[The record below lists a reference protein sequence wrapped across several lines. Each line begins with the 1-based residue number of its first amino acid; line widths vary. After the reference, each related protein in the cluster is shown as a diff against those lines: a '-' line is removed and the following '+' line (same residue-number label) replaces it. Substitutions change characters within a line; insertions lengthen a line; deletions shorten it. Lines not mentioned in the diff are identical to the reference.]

1 MLKSIKLLSKLLLVL
16 ALLLLH
22 SANTLASEPPDTT
35 KEREPY
41 PEKKG
46 FGQALWTI
54 PQFAINAPVDI
65 LTGFSQ
71 VVIEDLYAGRLAA
84 KIAALVGELDRVWG
98 FYPIFGAGG
107 NSGAEFGLAFTS
119 KDIFT
124 VEERLK
130 IKGSYS
136 VNDYQSFKI
145 RYKAPKL
152 MGDKLG
158 ITLLGQYT
166 QRPQESYF
174 GSGHLSLRED
184 EINYNPERSHLS
196 FGAVWQASHSIT
208 VDFKL
213 GYDAYN
219 LYDGENPNLVG
230 NFDTYITFETTII
243 IDTIISDTS
252 INIDSFT
259 VRQQFGLT
267 LADTRSTRLVS
278 VGGTIDHDWRNDKG
292 QPTAGGREI
301 ISVFYYASTE
311 DKDNF
316 KYTSVTVDVRQY
328 FHIFKKRTLALRL
341 MAQTT
346 DLGDALPLMPFYLK
360 PSLGGAET
368 LRGYTRLRFVDN
380 DLALISA
387 EYRYPIW
394 KKIDAFVFLDE
405 ARVFKSLTDHF
416 KWHNW
421 KYSYGGGLRAWE
433 TDNLILSF
441 YAAKSEEETRF
452 RIQFSDSF

>member
-1 MLKSIKLLSKLLLVL
+1 MLKSIKLLSQLMLVL
-16 ALLLLH
+16 ALLLLF
-22 SANTLASEPPDTT
+22 SANVFASQPPDTT

-54 PQFAINAPVDI
+54 PQFVINVPLDI
-65 LTGFSQ
+65 FTGFSQ
-71 VVIEDLYAGRLAA
+71 VVIDDLYAGHLAA
-84 KIAALVGELDRVWG
+84 QIAALAGNIDRVWG
-98 FYPIFGAGG
+98 FYPIIGAGG

-119 KDIFT
+119 KDVFT

-130 IKGSYS
+130 IKFSLS

-145 RYKAPKL
+145 RYKTPKF
-152 MGDKLG
+152 MGEKLS

-166 QRPQESYF
+166 QRPWESYF
-174 GSGHLSLRED
+174 GSGHLSSRDRET
-184 EINYNPERSHLS
+184 NYNPEHSHLS
-196 FGAVWQASHSIT
+196 SSVLWQARSNI
-208 VDFKL
+208 VIDL
-213 GYDAYN
+213 RVGYDAYN
-219 LYDGENPNLVG
+219 ISDGEDPNLVG
-230 NFDTYITFETTII
+230 D
-243 IDTIISDTS
+243 
-252 INIDSFT
+252 IDSI
-259 VRQQFGLT
+259 RQIYKLS
-267 LADTRSTRLVS
+267 LSETRNTRLAS
-278 VGGTIDHDWRNDKG
+278 FGGTIDHDWRNDKG

-301 ISVFYYASTE
+301 ISVVYYASTE
-311 DKDNF
+311 DNDNF
-316 KYTSVTVDVRQY
+316 KYTSITVDVRQY
-328 FHIFKKRTLALRL
+328 FHIFKKRALAVRV
-341 MAQTT
+341 MALST
-346 DLGDALPLMPFYLK
+346 DLGDKTQVMPFYLL

-405 ARVFKSLTDHF
+405 ARVFISLTDHF
-416 KWHNW
+416 KWHDW
-421 KYSYGGGLRAWE
+421 KYSYGGGLRVWE
-433 TDNLILSF
+433 IDNLILSF

>member
-1 MLKSIKLLSKLLLVL
+1 MLKSINLLSRVMLVL
-16 ALLLLH
+16 ALLLL
-22 SANTLASEPPDTT
+22 SGANVLASEPPDTT
-35 KEREPY
+35 KERELY

-46 FGQALWTI
+46 LGQTLWTV
-54 PQFAINAPVDI
+54 PQFVISLPVNI
-65 LTGFSQ
+65 LTEFSH
-71 VVIEDLYAGRLAA
+71 VVIEDLYAGHLAA
-84 KIAALVGELDRVWG
+84 QIAALTSELDRVWG

-130 IKGSYS
+130 IKFSIS

-145 RYKAPKL
+145 RYRAPKFI
-152 MGDKLG
+152 GEKLG

-166 QRPQESYF
+166 QSPWESFF
-174 GSGHLSLRED
+174 GTGDSSLKVSKT
-184 EINYNPERSHLS
+184 NYNPEHSHLS
-196 FGAVWQASHSIT
+196 SSFLWQARSNIV
-208 VDFKL
+208 VDL
-213 GYDAYN
+213 RVGYDAYN
-219 LYDGENPNLVG
+219 IFDGEDPNLVG
-230 NFDTYITFETTII
+230 D
-243 IDTIISDTS
+243 
-252 INIDSFT
+252 IDSI
-259 VRQQFGLT
+259 RQIHKLSPSE
-267 LADTRSTRLVS
+267 TRSTRLVS

-292 QPTAGGREI
+292 QPTSGGREI
-301 ISVFYYASTE
+301 ISLFYYASTE
-311 DKDNF
+311 DNDNF

-328 FHIFKKRTLALRL
+328 FHIFRKRTLALRL

-346 DLGDALPLMPFYLK
+346 DLVDATSSMPFYLL

-368 LRGYTRLRFVDN
+368 LRGYTRLRFLDN

-405 ARVFKSLTDHF
+405 ARVFISLTDHF
-416 KWHNW
+416 KWHDW
-421 KYSYGGGLRAWE
+421 KYSYGGGLRVWE

>member
-1 MLKSIKLLSKLLLVL
+1 MLKSINLLSRMMLVL
-16 ALLLLH
+16 ALLLIFG
-22 SANTLASEPPDTT
+22 ANLLASEPPDTT

-46 FGQALWTI
+46 FGQTLWTI
-54 PQFAINAPVDI
+54 PQFAINVPVDI
-65 LTGFSQ
+65 LTGISQ
-71 VVIEDLYAGRLAA
+71 VVIDDLYAGHLAA
-84 KIAALVGELDRVWG
+84 QIAALTSELDRVWG

-130 IKGSYS
+130 IKFSIS

-145 RYKAPKL
+145 RYRAPRI
-152 MGDKLG
+152 MGEKIG

-174 GSGHLSLRED
+174 GSGHSSLRKE
-184 EINYNPERSHLS
+184 ETNFNPEHSHLS
-196 FGAVWQASHSIT
+196 SSFLWQARSNI
-208 VDFKL
+208 VVNL
-213 GYDAYN
+213 QVGYDAYN
-219 LYDGENPNLVG
+219 IFDGQDPNLVG
-230 NFDTYITFETTII
+230 D
-243 IDTIISDTS
+243 
-252 INIDSFT
+252 IDSI
-259 VRQQFGLT
+259 RQIHKLSFSE
-267 LADTRSTRLVS
+267 TRSTRLVS

-301 ISVFYYASTE
+301 ISLFYYASTE
-311 DKDNF
+311 DNDNF

-328 FHIFKKRTLALRL
+328 FHIFRKRTLALRL

-346 DLGDALPLMPFYLK
+346 DLVDETSSMPFYLK

-368 LRGYTRLRFVDN
+368 LRGYTRRRFVDN
-380 DLALISA
+380 DLAVISL

-405 ARVFKSLTDHF
+405 GRVFGSLTDDF

-421 KYSYGGGLRAWE
+421 KYSYGGGLRVWE

>member
-1 MLKSIKLLSKLLLVL
+1 MLVL
-16 ALLLLH
+16 ALLLFS

-46 FGQALWTI
+46 FGQALWTV
-54 PQFAINAPVDI
+54 PQFVINVPVDI
-65 LTGFSQ
+65 LTGISQ
-71 VVIEDLYAGRLAA
+71 VVIDDLYAGHLAA
-84 KIAALVGELDRVWG
+84 QIAALTGELDRVWG

-119 KDIFT
+119 KDVFT
-124 VEERLK
+124 VEERFK
-130 IKGSYS
+130 IKFSLS

-145 RYKAPKL
+145 RYRAPKFL
-152 MGDKLG
+152 SEKIG

-166 QRPQESYF
+166 QRPWESYF
-174 GSGHLSLRED
+174 GSGHLSLRKNET
-184 EINYNPERSHLS
+184 NFNPEHSQLS
-196 FGAVWQASHSIT
+196 SSFLWQARSNVV
-208 VDFKL
+208 VDFRV

-219 LYDGENPNLVG
+219 IFDGQDPNLVG
-230 NFDTYITFETTII
+230 D
-243 IDTIISDTS
+243 
-252 INIDSFT
+252 IDSI
-259 VRQQFGLT
+259 RQIFGLS
-267 LADTRSTRLVS
+267 LSETRSTRLVS

-292 QPTAGGREI
+292 RPTAGGREI
-301 ISVFYYASTE
+301 ISLFYYASTE
-311 DKDNF
+311 DNDNF

-328 FHIFKKRTLALRL
+328 FHIFRKRTLALRL

-346 DLGDALPLMPFYLK
+346 DLVNETSSMPFYLL

-368 LRGYTRLRFVDN
+368 LRGYTRLRFLDN

-405 ARVFKSLTDHF
+405 ARVFNSLTDSF

-421 KYSYGGGLRAWE
+421 KYSYGGGLRVWE
-433 TDNLILSF
+433 TDNLILSL

-452 RIQFSDSF
+452 RIQFRDSF

>member
-1 MLKSIKLLSKLLLVL
+1 MLKSIKVLSKTMLVL
-16 ALLLLH
+16 ALSVMI
-22 SANTLASEPPDTT
+22 SANVFASEPPDTT

-54 PQFAINAPVDI
+54 PQFAINVPVDI

-71 VVIEDLYAGRLAA
+71 VVIDDLYAGHLAA
-84 KIAALVGELDRVWG
+84 QIAALAGELDRVWG
-98 FYPIFGAGG
+98 FHPIFGAGG

-130 IKGSYS
+130 IKFSIS

-145 RYKAPKL
+145 RYKAPKF
-152 MGDKLG
+152 MGEKLG

-166 QRPQESYF
+166 QRPWESYF
-174 GSGHLSLRED
+174 GSGHSSLRKNET
-184 EINYNPERSHLS
+184 NYNPEHSHLS
-196 FGAVWQASHSIT
+196 SSFLWQARSNVV
-208 VDFKL
+208 VDFSV

-219 LYDGENPNLVG
+219 IFDGEDPNLAG
-230 NFDTYITFETTII
+230 D
-243 IDTIISDTS
+243 
-252 INIDSFT
+252 IDSI
-259 VRQQFGLT
+259 RQIFGLSFSE
-267 LADTRSTRLVS
+267 TRNTRLVS

-292 QPTAGGREI
+292 QPSAGGREI

-328 FHIFKKRTLALRL
+328 FHIFKKRTLAVRL

-346 DLGDALPLMPFYLK
+346 DLGDEIPFMPFYLL

-416 KWHNW
+416 KWHDW
-421 KYSYGGGLRAWE
+421 KYSYGGGLRVWE

-441 YAAKSEEETRF
+441 YAAKSDEETRF

>member
-1 MLKSIKLLSKLLLVL
+1 MLKSINLLSRMMLVL
-16 ALLLLH
+16 ALLLIS
-22 SANTLASEPPDTT
+22 SANALASEPPDTT

-54 PQFAINAPVDI
+54 PQFVINVPVDI
-65 LTGFSQ
+65 LTGISQ
-71 VVIEDLYAGRLAA
+71 VVIDDLYAGHLAA
-84 KIAALVGELDRVWG
+84 QIAALTGELDRVWG

-119 KDIFT
+119 KDVFT
-124 VEERLK
+124 VDERFK
-130 IKGSYS
+130 IKFSLS

-145 RYKAPKL
+145 RYRAPKFL
-152 MGDKLG
+152 SEKIG

-166 QRPQESYF
+166 QRPQERYF
-174 GSGHLSLRED
+174 GSGHLSLRKNET
-184 EINYNPERSHLS
+184 NFNPEHSQLS
-196 FGAVWQASHSIT
+196 SSFLWQARSKVV
-208 VDFKL
+208 VDFRV

-219 LYDGENPNLVG
+219 IFDGEDPNLVG
-230 NFDTYITFETTII
+230 D
-243 IDTIISDTS
+243 
-252 INIDSFT
+252 IDSI
-259 VRQQFGLT
+259 RQIHKLSFSE
-267 LADTRSTRLVS
+267 TRSTRLVS

-292 QPTAGGREI
+292 QPTSGGREI
-301 ISVFYYASTE
+301 ISLFYYASTE
-311 DKDNF
+311 DNDNF

-328 FHIFKKRTLALRL
+328 FHIFRKRTLALRL

-346 DLGDALPLMPFYLK
+346 DLVNETSSMPFYLK

-405 ARVFKSLTDHF
+405 ARVFKSLTDQF
-416 KWHNW
+416 KWHDW

>member
-1 MLKSIKLLSKLLLVL
+1 M
-16 ALLLLH
+16 ALLFIFNENLC
-22 SANTLASEPPDTT
+22 ASEPPDTT

-54 PQFAINAPVDI
+54 PQFVINVPVDI
-65 LTGFSQ
+65 LTGISQ
-71 VVIEDLYAGRLAA
+71 VVIEDLYAGHLAA
-84 KIAALVGELDRVWG
+84 QIAALTGELDRVWG

-119 KDIFT
+119 KDVFT
-124 VEERLK
+124 VDERFK
-130 IKGSYS
+130 IKFSLS

-145 RYKAPKL
+145 RYRAPKFL
-152 MGDKLG
+152 SEKIV

-166 QRPQESYF
+166 QRPQERYF
-174 GSGHLSLRED
+174 DSGHLSLRKNET
-184 EINYNPERSHLS
+184 NFNPEHSQLS
-196 FGAVWQASHSIT
+196 SSFLWQARSKVV
-208 VDFKL
+208 VDFRV

-219 LYDGENPNLVG
+219 IFDGEDPNLVG
-230 NFDTYITFETTII
+230 D
-243 IDTIISDTS
+243 
-252 INIDSFT
+252 IDSI
-259 VRQQFGLT
+259 RQIHKLSFSE
-267 LADTRSTRLVS
+267 TRSTRLVS

-292 QPTAGGREI
+292 QPTSGGREI
-301 ISVFYYASTE
+301 ISLFYYASTE
-311 DKDNF
+311 DNDNF

-328 FHIFKKRTLALRL
+328 FHIFRKRTLALRL

-346 DLGDALPLMPFYLK
+346 DLVNETSSMPFYLK

-405 ARVFKSLTDHF
+405 ARVFKSLTDQF
-416 KWHNW
+416 KWHDW